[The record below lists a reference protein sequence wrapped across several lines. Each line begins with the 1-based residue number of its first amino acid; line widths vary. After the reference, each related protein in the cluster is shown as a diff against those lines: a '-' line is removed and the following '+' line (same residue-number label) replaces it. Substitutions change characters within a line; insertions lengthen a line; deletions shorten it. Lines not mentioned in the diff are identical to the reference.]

1 MRSESEAIALL
12 FSAKRSEA
20 NSQFRFRFRNN
31 AKFALRMYTPALI
44 LIDGENDIP
53 ASDGSGLV
61 YSSRNVARFGYSLIV
76 MAIYWI
82 TECLPLPVTAVLP
95 YIFYP
100 LLGLQSSGAV
110 SINYMKNTNFLLL
123 GSLMVAISIETSN
136 LHRFFS
142 GLRTVLIVLVAWRY
156 WF

>member
-1 MRSESEAIALL
+1 MELQRLVDNFTRYLKIVYFFLTFL
-12 FSAKRSEA
+12 V
-20 NSQFRFRFRNN
+20 
-31 AKFALRMYTPALI
+31 PLI
-44 LIDGENDIP
+44 FLPLIIIDGENDIP
-53 ASDGSGLV
+53 TTDGSGLV
-61 YSSRNVARFGYSLIV
+61 YSSKNVARFGYALIV
-76 MAIYWI
+76 MGIYWI

-136 LHRFFS
+136 LHRFLSVFKS
-142 GLRTVLIVLVAWRY
+142 LN
-156 WF
+156 